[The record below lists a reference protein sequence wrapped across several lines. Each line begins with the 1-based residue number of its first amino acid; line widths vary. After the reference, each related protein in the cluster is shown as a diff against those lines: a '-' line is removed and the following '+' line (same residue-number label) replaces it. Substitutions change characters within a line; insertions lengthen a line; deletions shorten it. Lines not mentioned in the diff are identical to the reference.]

1 MNIYY
6 VYAYLRTDGTPYYI
20 GKGHD
25 NRAYDSHKRGC
36 ADIRP
41 KDRSRIIILEKNLT
55 LFGSLALE
63 RRYIRWYGR
72 KDNNTGILIN
82 LTDGGDGLDG
92 LIKTEEH
99 KRKIGLANSKRLK
112 GKSYIDRMG
121 EEKAA
126 EVIRKK
132 SQSMIGKSL
141 GKRHSEETK
150 EKLRMA
156 NKKQFE
162 DPNQKEI
169 RRKINQEQYKN
180 LERRKACGNG
190 SRGKQW
196 FFSDEERKCI
206 LVLPSQTAPDGYVM
220 GRKFFK

>member
-132 SQSMIGKSL
+132 KSVY
-141 GKRHSEETK
+141 
-150 EKLRMA
+150 
-156 NKKQFE
+156 
-162 DPNQKEI
+162 D
-169 RRKINQEQYKN
+169 
-180 LERRKACGNG
+180 
-190 SRGKQW
+190 W
-196 FFSDEERKCI
+196 
-206 LVLPSQTAPDGYVM
+206 
-220 GRKFFK
+220 